1 MVRDLEERSYGKCAG
16 VDLPFFS
23 DLARLLWMNH
33 SYIDETQDPRHMM
46 NTIVIEQSEQQTV
59 LQKAFHCAYLR
70 AGNNP
75 NIAALKL
82 FAER

>member
-46 NTIVIEQSEQQTV
+46 NTIFIEQSKQQAV
-59 LQKAFHCAYLR
+59 LQKVFHCAYLR

-75 NIAALKL
+75 NIAALQL